1 MSIKLNSVLI
11 LGVLIPLSCNNPVR
25 TMKNSE
31 TSEKYEIG
39 LKRLVEIDGESGV
52 QVIENLKDFS
62 PDMGEYIVE
71 YVFGEIYC
79 RKGISDKERE
89 IVVVASLTALGNAR
103 PQLKV
108 HINAALNTGCTPE
121 ELIQVINQTS
131 PYAGIPASLNAL
143 ECLREVMNER
153 GIQVNDKNGDITV
166 KNPKELGKQRLN
178 SLYPGENKTDSLY
191 KAHADLSPAIIDYI
205 LYTYGT
211 ILDEEKLS
219 VRHRQMAT
227 IASLTALGT
236 AAPQLRFHIKA
247 SLNTGITGDEIKEIM
262 IVLSVYAGFPS
273 ALNGLTNLR
282 EIIG

>member
-1 MSIKLNSVLI
+1 ML
-11 LGVLIPLSCNNPVR
+11 LGIFIPLSCNKPVK
-25 TMKNSE
+25 TMKNSG
-31 TSEKYEIG
+31 TSEKYETG
-39 LKRLVEIDGESGV
+39 LRRLAEIDGESGM
-52 QVIENLKDFS
+52 QVIENLKDLS
-62 PDMGEYIVE
+62 PGMGNYIVE
-71 YVFGEIYC
+71 YVFGEVYC

-108 HINAALNTGCTPE
+108 HIHAALNTGCTPG
-121 ELIQVINQTS
+121 ELIQIINQTS

-143 ECLREVMNER
+143 GCLREVLDER
-153 GIQVNDKNGDITV
+153 GIQADTGNGSNPV
-166 KNPKELGKQRLN
+166 KDPKELGKRRLN
-178 SLYPGENKTDSLY
+178 ALYPGENKTDSLY
-191 KAHADLSPAIIDYI
+191 KANGGLSPAIVDYI

-236 AAPQLRFHIKA
+236 ASPQLRFHIRA
-247 SLNTGITGDEIKEIM
+247 SLNTGITEDEMKEIM

-282 EIIG
+282 EVIG